1 MKPVKRRGKGSKSN
15 GGGIESKYITCLYGN
30 TTMKPFVEL
39 KCAIKNKDLKSLTS
53 IYTLQ
58 NWKKKKNKLNPKQ
71 TQGRE

>member
-1 MKPVKRRGKGSKSN
+1 
-15 GGGIESKYITCLYGN
+15 
-30 TTMKPFVEL
+30 MKPFVEL